1 MQCFITCCWESPRTN
16 PAIQNS
22 ENKKEISKLI
32 SDVQTDMKDLTQLQK
47 GYTGDRGEL
56 DKPFLG
62 LIACVV
68 YLMTCR
74 SCFQLILLTR
84 KLKEIR
90 NECKGLTS
98 KPSGS
103 GIKRIY
109 THGNNIYNAKA
120 TEKKI
125 TKLRD
130 SLRDA
135 KLSFLVCGCDTIYI
149 VLVHSEYA
157 SFRSAEA
164 FRISVKTMSL
174 RSNKSR

>member
-1 MQCFITCCWESPRTN
+1 
-16 PAIQNS
+16 
-22 ENKKEISKLI
+22 
-32 SDVQTDMKDLTQLQK
+32 MKDLTQLQK
-47 GYTGDRGEL
+47 GYTGDRAEL
-56 DKPFLG
+56 DNPFLD
-62 LIACVV
+62 LIAYVV
-68 YLMTCR
+68 YFMTYR

-109 THGNNIYNAKA
+109 THGNNIYNAKT

-149 VLVHSEYA
+149 VLAYFKYA
-157 SFRSAEA
+157 SSRSAEA
-164 FRISVKTMSL
+164 FRISVKIMSL